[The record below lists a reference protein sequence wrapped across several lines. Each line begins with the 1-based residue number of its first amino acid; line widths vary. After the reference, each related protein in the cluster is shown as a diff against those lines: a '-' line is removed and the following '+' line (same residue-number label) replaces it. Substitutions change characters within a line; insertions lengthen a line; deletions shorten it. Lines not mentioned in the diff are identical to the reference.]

1 MSMEWPVGISAT
13 NDLDKKNVL
22 ILASLGKSSRYP
34 EEEPHELP
42 PSPNPTR
49 KLVRQ
54 KTLNVPERLKE
65 MNSVNLKDYH
75 DEVGSMRLQKDDQ
88 FKQNG
93 IPNNLF
99 EIRDAGS
106 PDNTDIAYVS
116 TGFRE
121 RTLGHTNISDGAIP
135 LGEKRQGSQ
144 FPDVGLSLG

>member
-1 MSMEWPVGISAT
+1 MEWPVGISAT
-13 NDLDKKNVL
+13 NDLDKKKVFNF
-22 ILASLGKSSRYP
+22 ASLCKSPKDP

-65 MNSVNLKDYH
+65 THSVNLKDYH

-99 EIRDAGS
+99 DIRDAGT
-106 PDNTDIAYVS
+106 PEHTDIPYVS
-116 TGFRE
+116 IRFRE
-121 RTLGHTNISDGAIP
+121 PTLGHSNTSDRGIP
-135 LGEKRQGSQ
+135 
-144 FPDVGLSLG
+144 